1 MICYPPSGYIIF
13 SLRKLISY
21 LIIGI
26 FEEKKC
32 KRNKCKQSAKSGHYQ
47 HFNKMDI
54 LDNDKW
60 EC

>member
-1 MICYPPSGYIIF
+1 M
-13 SLRKLISY
+13 LISY

-54 LDNDKW
+54 LDNDNGNVDKVIAW
-60 EC
+60 IYHCVSKR